1 MMATPAI
8 TPAMANHIE
17 RATRSRSTIQPMNA
31 ANSGDALIRS
41 SAFAT
46 VECITPHT

>member
-8 TPAMANHIE
+8 TPNMANHIE
-17 RATRSRSTIQPMNA
+17 RATRSRSTIQPRKA
-31 ANSGDALIRS
+31 ATSGDALIRK

-46 VECITPHT
+46 VECMTPHT